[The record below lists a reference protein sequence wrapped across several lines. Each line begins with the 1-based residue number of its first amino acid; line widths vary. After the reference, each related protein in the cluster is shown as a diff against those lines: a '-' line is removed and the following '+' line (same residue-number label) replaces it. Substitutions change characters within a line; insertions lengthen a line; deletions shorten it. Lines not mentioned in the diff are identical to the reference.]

1 MVSHNYI
8 LHTGIIMVVMLCW
21 LVFALLF
28 ILRKK
33 TKSASTRRRDR
44 SSIVGIAIQMMA
56 YLTVWVVRRPLSIDL
71 LPFGAV
77 VEVSLGVVAV
87 ALAVSSVWMTLA
99 AVRALNRH
107 WSLSA
112 QLIEGH
118 KLITSGPYRLVRHPI
133 YAGMLG
139 LMLATALV
147 LSHWIAIIPAV
158 VVFVVGT
165 AIRVK
170 SEEKLLREIFGAEF
184 EAYSRRVPVLI
195 PHLF

>member
-33 TKSASTRRRDR
+33 TKSAPTRRRDR

-139 LMLATALV
+139 LMLATALA

>member
-1 MVSHNYI
+1 
-8 LHTGIIMVVMLCW
+8 MLCW

-33 TKSASTRRRDR
+33 TKSAPTRRRDR

-139 LMLATALV
+139 LMLATALA